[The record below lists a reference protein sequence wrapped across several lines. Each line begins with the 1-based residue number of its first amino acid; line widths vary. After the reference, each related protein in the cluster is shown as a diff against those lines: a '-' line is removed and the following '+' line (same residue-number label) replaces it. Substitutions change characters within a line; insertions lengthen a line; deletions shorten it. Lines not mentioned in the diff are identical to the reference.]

1 MVRAV
6 VVTVEDSVTVIGEDD
21 TDDDIMVED
30 AGSSVTFSIVTLV
43 VLFVVVLAIVDSVV
57 GCTLDLTVDVEI
69 CLVVSLAGFWV
80 DFSCFMIFALVAV
93 VVVVVVA
100 VVVVVVFLVVC
111 PIPKRASLFTNWIC
125 WTGSSC
131 LATTLTAGARMPVQ

>member
-6 VVTVEDSVTVIGEDD
+6 VVTVEDSVTGIGEDD

-30 AGSSVTFSIVTLV
+30 AGSFVTLV
-43 VLFVVVLAIVDSVV
+43 VLFVLVLFVVVLAIVDSVV
-57 GCTLDLTVDVEI
+57 GFALELTEVEI
-69 CLVVSLAGFWV
+69 CWVVFWDGFWV
-80 DFSCFMIFALVAV
+80 DFSCFIIFALVAV
-93 VVVVVVA
+93 

-125 WTGSSC
+125 WTRSSR
-131 LATTLTAGARMPVQ
+131 LATTVTAGARMPVQ

>member
-1 MVRAV
+1 MSCIFRLEVVRAV

-30 AGSSVTFSIVTLV
+30 AGSSVTFSVVTLVVLFVV

-57 GCTLDLTVDVEI
+57 GCALDLTVNVEI
-69 CLVVSLAGFWV
+69 CLVVVLVGFWV
-80 DFSCFMIFALVAV
+80 DFSCFMIFALV
-93 VVVVVVA
+93 

-125 WTGSSC
+125 
-131 LATTLTAGARMPVQ
+131 

>member
-1 MVRAV
+1 M
-6 VVTVEDSVTVIGEDD
+6 TVEDSVTGIGENDA
-21 TDDDIMVED
+21 DDDIMVED
-30 AGSSVTFSIVTLV
+30 AGSSVTFSVVTLV

-69 CLVVSLAGFWV
+69 CLVVFLVGFWV
-80 DFSCFMIFALVAV
+80 DFSCFMIFAL
-93 VVVVVVA
+93 
-100 VVVVVVFLVVC
+100 VVVVFLVVC

-125 WTGSSC
+125 WTGSSF

>member
-6 VVTVEDSVTVIGEDD
+6 VVTVEDSVTGIGEND

-43 VLFVVVLAIVDSVV
+43 VLFVVVLATVDSVV
-57 GCTLDLTVDVEI
+57 GFALDLTVDVEI

-93 VVVVVVA
+93 VVVVV
-100 VVVVVVFLVVC
+100 FLVVC

-125 WTGSSC
+125 WTGSSF
-131 LATTLTAGARMPVQ
+131 LATTVTAGARMPVQ

>member
-6 VVTVEDSVTVIGEDD
+6 VVTVEDSVTGIGEDD

-30 AGSSVTFSIVTLV
+30 AGSSGTFSIVTLV

-57 GCTLDLTVDVEI
+57 GCALDLTVDVEI
-69 CLVVSLAGFWV
+69 CWVVFLVGFWV
-80 DFSCFMIFALVAV
+80 DFSCFMINALVAV
-93 VVVVVVA
+93 VV

-125 WTGSSC
+125 WTRSSC

>member
-1 MVRAV
+1 M
-6 VVTVEDSVTVIGEDD
+6 TVEDSVTGIGEDD

-69 CLVVSLAGFWV
+69 CLVVFLVGFWV
-80 DFSCFMIFALVAV
+80 DFSCFMIFAL
-93 VVVVVVA
+93 VA

-131 LATTLTAGARMPVQ
+131 LATTVTAGARMPVQ

>member
-6 VVTVEDSVTVIGEDD
+6 VVTVEDSVTGIGEDD

-30 AGSSVTFSIVTLV
+30 AGSFVTLV
-43 VLFVVVLAIVDSVV
+43 VLFVLVLFVVVLAIVDSVV
-57 GCTLDLTVDVEI
+57 GCALDLTVDVEI
-69 CLVVSLAGFWV
+69 CLVVFLVGFWV

-93 VVVVVVA
+93 

-125 WTGSSC
+125 WTRFSC
-131 LATTLTAGARMPVQ
+131 LATTVTAGARMPVQ

>member
-6 VVTVEDSVTVIGEDD
+6 VATVEDSVTGIGEDD

-43 VLFVVVLAIVDSVV
+43 VLFVVVLFVAVLAIVDSVV
-57 GCTLDLTVDVEI
+57 GCALDLTVDVEI
-69 CLVVSLAGFWV
+69 CLVVFLVGFWV
-80 DFSCFMIFALVAV
+80 DFSCFMIFAL
-93 VVVVVVA
+93 VA

-125 WTGSSC
+125 WTGFSC

>member
-1 MVRAV
+1 M
-6 VVTVEDSVTVIGEDD
+6 TVEDSVTGIGEDD

-43 VLFVVVLAIVDSVV
+43 VLFVVVLFVVVLATVDSVV
-57 GCTLDLTVDVEI
+57 GFALDLTVDVEI
-69 CLVVSLAGFWV
+69 CLVVSFAGFWV

-93 VVVVVVA
+93 VI
-100 VVVVVVFLVVC
+100 VVVFLVVC

-125 WTGSSC
+125 WTGSSF
-131 LATTLTAGARMPVQ
+131 LATTVTAGARMPVQ

>member
-1 MVRAV
+1 MSCIFRLEVVRAV

-43 VLFVVVLAIVDSVV
+43 VLFVVVLATVDSVV

-69 CLVVSLAGFWV
+69 CLVVFLVGFWV
-80 DFSCFMIFALVAV
+80 DFSCFMIFAL
-93 VVVVVVA
+93 VA

-125 WTGSSC
+125 WTGSSFV
-131 LATTLTAGARMPVQ
+131 ATTVTAGARMPVQ

>member
-6 VVTVEDSVTVIGEDD
+6 VVTVEDSVTGIGEDD

-30 AGSSVTFSIVTLV
+30 AGSSVTFSVVTLV

-57 GCTLDLTVDVEI
+57 GCALDLTVDVEI
-69 CLVVSLAGFWV
+69 CLVVFLVGFWV
-80 DFSCFMIFALVAV
+80 DFSCFMIFALVT
-93 VVVVVVA
+93 VA
-100 VVVVVVFLVVC
+100 VVVVFLVVC

-125 WTGSSC
+125 WTGSSF
-131 LATTLTAGARMPVQ
+131 LATTVTAGARMPVQ

>member
-6 VVTVEDSVTVIGEDD
+6 VVTVEDSVTGISEDD

-43 VLFVVVLAIVDSVV
+43 VLFVVVLATVDSVV
-57 GCTLDLTVDVEI
+57 GFALDLTVDVEI
-69 CLVVSLAGFWV
+69 CLVVSFAGFWV

-93 VVVVVVA
+93 VI
-100 VVVVVVFLVVC
+100 VVVFLVVC
-111 PIPKRASLFTNWIC
+111 PIPKRASLFTYWIC
-125 WTGSSC
+125 WTGSSF
-131 LATTLTAGARMPVQ
+131 LATTVTAGARMPVQ

>member
-6 VVTVEDSVTVIGEDD
+6 VVTVEDSVTGIGEDD

-30 AGSSVTFSIVTLV
+30 AGSSVTISVVTLV

-57 GCTLDLTVDVEI
+57 GCALDLTVDVEI
-69 CLVVSLAGFWV
+69 CWVVFLVGFWV
-80 DFSCFMIFALVAV
+80 DFSCFMIIAL
-93 VVVVVVA
+93 VA

-111 PIPKRASLFTNWIC
+111 PIPKRASLFTYWIC
-125 WTGSSC
+125 WTRFSC
-131 LATTLTAGARMPVQ
+131 LATTVTAGARMPVQ

>member
-1 MVRAV
+1 MSCIFRLEVRAV
-6 VVTVEDSVTVIGEDD
+6 VVTVEDSVTGIGEDD

-30 AGSSVTFSIVTLV
+30 AGSSVTFSVVILVVLFVVVLFVV

-57 GCTLDLTVDVEI
+57 GCALDLTVDVEI
-69 CLVVSLAGFWV
+69 CWVVFLVGFWV
-80 DFSCFMIFALVAV
+80 DFSCFVIFALVAV
-93 VVVVVVA
+93 

-125 WTGSSC
+125 
-131 LATTLTAGARMPVQ
+131 

>member
-1 MVRAV
+1 MVRTV
-6 VVTVEDSVTVIGEDD
+6 VVTVEDSVTGIGEDD

-43 VLFVVVLAIVDSVV
+43 VLFVVVLATVDSV
-57 GCTLDLTVDVEI
+57 GGFALDLTVNVEI
-69 CLVVSLAGFWV
+69 CLVVFLVGFWV
-80 DFSCFMIFALVAV
+80 DFSCFMIFAL
-93 VVVVVVA
+93 VA

-125 WTGSSC
+125 WTGSSF
-131 LATTLTAGARMPVQ
+131 LATTVTAGARMPVQ